1 MKRFEIKAKC
11 IVTIIKKRKDYNIP
25 VVVGIPST

>member
-1 MKRFEIKAKC
+1 MKRPEIKAKC
-11 IVTIIKKRKDYNIP
+11 IVTIIKKMKDCNIP